1 MTEFH
6 QVLSAF
12 SFSPLIDTPIF
23 CSRGPIL
30 QVSPSL
36 GGILDRGGRRDV
48 EETREEWCRR
58 SAGEGQGSTAV
69 FRGRNCRK
77 FSIESSLAQSR

>member
-36 GGILDRGGRRDV
+36 GVLEGSSTEGG
-48 EETREEWCRR
+48 EETLKRLGKNGVVVR
-58 SAGEGQGSTAV
+58 
-69 FRGRNCRK
+69 RGRDRVGRQYSEGEIAGNFR
-77 FSIESSLAQSR
+77 